1 MSNQWIQIWHSLDQQ
16 PIMVGS
22 NVRISSRRKNM
33 RISMRL
39 VITSA
44 ALFAIVI
51 VTGSVMDTH
60 AKSPFQQVP
69 ESKVNKEHRSI
80 AKKAAIDTMANW
92 RDGKYEPLSDDY
104 TEAMKEASTPAR
116 QKAAYQNIKALFGD
130 LKDLK
135 YVEAVASKNL
145 PSLVVYRFK
154 GTFTGTKDKP
164 EIRVV
169 IDSDGKIAGFF
180 IKPWK
185 DELQ

>member
-1 MSNQWIQIWHSLDQQ
+1 
-16 PIMVGS
+16 
-22 NVRISSRRKNM
+22 M

-39 VITSA
+39 IISLSVLITVALVI
-44 ALFAIVI
+44 
-51 VTGSVMDTH
+51 GSVTESL
-60 AKSPFQQVP
+60 AKSPFQSVP
-69 ESKVNKEHRSI
+69 ESKVNKEHKSK
-80 AKKAAIDTMANW
+80 AQKAAVDTLTKW
-92 RDGKYEPLSDDY
+92 REGKYEPRSDDY

-130 LKDLK
+130 FKDLK

-154 GTFTGTKDKP
+154 GTFTGTKDQP

-169 IDSDGKIAGFF
+169 IDSDGKVAGFF
-180 IKPWK
+180 IKPWH